1 MQEFTKRRQN
11 AKITNMAK
19 IITDEK
25 LVDELLIRGVE
36 EVIDKANLKKKL
48 LSGKQLRIKLGID
61 PTSPNIHLGRSI
73 PLLKLRDFQNL
84 GHKVVFIIGDA
95 TGIIG
100 DTSDK
105 NSERPMLTDKDIK
118 ANLKNYK
125 KQVGKIID
133 FKKCEFY
140 QNSSWLKKLGYKEV
154 GEHANIFSINQFIS
168 RENIAKRLKEG
179 KRVSLREVLYPLM
192 QGYDSVAVK
201 ADVELG
207 GTDQKF
213 NLLAGRDIQK
223 EFKQEPQDII
233 MTKIINGLDGRKMSS
248 SWGNTINF
256 LDEPNNMFGKVMS
269 MSDDLVFEYFKLVTR
284 VSLEKVSEYEKD
296 LKKGKNPK
304 DIKMILATEITKMYH
319 SEKDAQKAKES
330 WENTFSK
337 KEIPEDIKVVS
348 AKKGEKL
355 GDALVKNGLLHS
367 NSEFSRRLKGSA
379 VKDMKSGEVIKENIE
394 IKAEMIVKFGKKDFV
409 KISVK

>member
-1 MQEFTKRRQN
+1 
-11 AKITNMAK
+11 MAK
-19 IITDEK
+19 IITDSKKIE
-25 LVDELLIRGVE
+25 ELLTRGVE
-36 EVIDKANLKKKL
+36 EVIDIENLKKKL
-48 LSGKQLRIKLGID
+48 TSGKQLRVKLGID

-73 PLLKLRDFQNL
+73 PLLKLRDFQEL
-84 GHKVVFIIGDA
+84 GHKIVFIAGDF

-105 NSERPMLTDKDIK
+105 DSERPMLTDKTIK
-118 ANLKNYK
+118 ENLKNYK

-133 FKKCEFY
+133 IKKCEFY
-140 QNSSWLKKLGYKEV
+140 QNSKWLKKLGYKEV

-213 NLLAGRDIQK
+213 NLLAGRDMQK
-223 EFKQEPQDII
+223 EVGQNPQDII

-256 LDEPNNMFGKVMS
+256 LDDANNMFGKVMS
-269 MSDDLVFEYFKLVTR
+269 MSDDLIIPYFTFLTR
-284 VSLEKVSEYEKD
+284 VPMEMVAEHEKSIKSF
-296 LKKGKNPK
+296 GFNPK
-304 DIKMILATEITKMYH
+304 DIKQKLAFEITKIYH
-319 SEKDAQKAKES
+319 GEKDANKAL
-330 WENTFSK
+330 ENWDKTFSK
-337 KEIPEDIKVVS
+337 GEIPKDIKSVEV
-348 AKKGEKL
+348 KRGEELSEIISKNKL
-355 GDALVKNGLLHS
+355 LPSK
-367 NSEFSRRLKGSA
+367 SEFGRRLKGGA
-379 VKDMKSGEVIKENIE
+379 VKNMETGETIKENF
-394 IKAEMIVKFGKKDFV
+394 KVKDGFTLKYGKKDFV
-409 KISVK
+409 KIVIK